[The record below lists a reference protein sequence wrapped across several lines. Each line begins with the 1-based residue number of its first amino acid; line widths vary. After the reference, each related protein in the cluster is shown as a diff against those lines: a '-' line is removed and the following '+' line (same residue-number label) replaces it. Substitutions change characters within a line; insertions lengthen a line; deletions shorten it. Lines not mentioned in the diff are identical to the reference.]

1 MKNIKDDQKQP
12 TQEQKLSEEEIIKKS
27 LYQSAEGIIKQL
39 IDKMIASAVRS
50 TQIKEVDDQM
60 GIFCFNNLKVQMTSL
75 FESTFINY
83 TDDLFHDEPKLL
95 WEQTPPPENTWV
107 ELPEPGN
114 PELDRY
120 ESTNIN
126 FVEIKKDQDKDMP
139 TSTTTGSV
147 ISDNK
152 NLNKKKGTK
161 KEAEPLYLNNNNV
174 INEVE
179 EKSSLSG
186 FDGEVKIENGALPE
200 LSGIDNKISESLNM
214 TDADIK
220 NEFDNAQETAQ
231 KEKPKIS
238 ENKNTENKITEN
250 KNKENKN
257 TENIPPKK
265 EESSKNIN
273 KNNNLKVEEK
283 KELSSTKPSTN
294 QPSTALPPIK
304 KKGKN
309 VPILDY
315 PFSDI
320 PGVEEEFN
328 HDNLEPANV
337 EFLRR
342 EREELIQKRI
352 IENKIKESQSK
363 AAKPKEE
370 TDKVKKK
377 LIDTNRLT
385 FDSNGNII
393 HFRPYK
399 LDNLTKDFA
408 ITRNTIKGFEYK
420 PEAVPAKKK
429 NAKKKDKEKEK
440 EKEKEPEEVI
450 KNFEEEKRTKE
461 ISNITN
467 PSANDKD
474 KFIPSGSN
482 FQIISPN
489 TGVIIKENNQSKEGP
504 REFSKYFKKYSLQD
518 YDKMLNDYVPLQNK
532 TMLKNQLSINSNS
545 KYMPTAPN
553 NNSMINK
560 MPSMGISNSNLES
573 NNNINISE
581 IPNNPLLTNN
591 VAEQSS
597 YLMEKD
603 KSLNNNSSGIN
614 INLASNNNPLLSS
627 NLNSMVF
634 NRYNESYNTMNMDNS
649 IVMKKMGTGS
659 LKLELENLKDLSTIN
674 PELITLPNRR
684 RNILGN
690 SFMRGNKTYKI
701 KQPEKNVLSDF
712 NRKIISTAG
721 WGNETGNENGGF
733 KDKDKNLVYSRHITK
748 QQVLREL
755 GSNILSGIKIKL
767 PRDRKVDINN
777 NI

>member
-1 MKNIKDDQKQP
+1 MKNIKDEQKQP
-12 TQEQKLSEEEIIKKS
+12 TKEQKLTEEEINKKT
-27 LYQSAEGIIKQL
+27 LFQSAEGIIKQL
-39 IDKMIASAVRS
+39 IDKMVASAVRS

-83 TDDLFHDEPKLL
+83 TDDLVHDEPKLL

-120 ESTNIN
+120 ESTNILY
-126 FVEIKKDQDKDMP
+126 VEIKKDQDKDMP
-139 TSTTTGSV
+139 TMTTTGSV
-147 ISDNK
+147 TDSRNINK
-152 NLNKKKGTK
+152 NKGTK
-161 KEAEPLYLNNNNV
+161 KESEPLYLNNNNV

-220 NEFDNAQETAQ
+220 NDIDNVQEIAQ
-231 KEKPKIS
+231 KEKPKIN
-238 ENKNTENKITEN
+238 ENKTTENKATENKTTEN
-250 KNKENKN
+250 KNKEN
-257 TENIPPKK
+257 IPEKK
-265 EESSKNIN
+265 EESSKNISKSN
-273 KNNNLKVEEK
+273 KLKVEEK
-283 KELSSTKPSTN
+283 KEVSSTKPSTN
-294 QPSTALPPIK
+294 QTATTLPPIK

-328 HDNLEPANV
+328 HDNLEPPNI

-352 IENKIKESQSK
+352 IENKIKESQNK
-363 AAKPKEE
+363 VVKPKED

-399 LDNLTKDFA
+399 LDNLTKDFVM
-408 ITRNTIKGFEYK
+408 TKNTIKGFEYK
-420 PEAVPAKKK
+420 PEVVPTKKK
-429 NAKKKDKEKEK
+429 NAKKKEKEK
-440 EKEKEPEEVI
+440 EKEKENEEII
-450 KNFEEEKRTKE
+450 KNYEEEKKTKE

-467 PSANDKD
+467 PQTNDKD

-504 REFSKYFKKYSLQD
+504 REFSKFFKKYSLQD

-532 TMLKNQLSINSNS
+532 TMLKNQLSVNNNS
-545 KYMPTAPN
+545 KYIPTAPN
-553 NNSMINK
+553 NSMLNK
-560 MPSMGISNSNLES
+560 KPSLGISTSNVES
-573 NNNINISE
+573 NNNINTSE
-581 IPNNPLLTNN
+581 IPNNPLLSNN

-603 KSLNNNSSGIN
+603 KSINNNSSGIN
-614 INLASNNNPLLSS
+614 LNMASNNPLLSS

-634 NRYNESYNTMNMDNS
+634 NRYNESYNSMNMDNS

-659 LKLELENLKDLSTIN
+659 LKLELESLKDLSTIN
-674 PELITLPNRR
+674 PELVTLPNRR
-684 RNILGN
+684 RNILGS

-701 KQPEKNVLSDF
+701 KQPEKNALSDF
-712 NRKIISTAG
+712 NRKILSTAG
-721 WGNETGNENGGF
+721 WGNETGNENGGL
-733 KDKDKNLVYSRHITK
+733 KDRDKNLVYSRHITK

>member
-1 MKNIKDDQKQP
+1 MKNIKDEQKQP
-12 TQEQKLSEEEIIKKS
+12 TKEQKLSEEEINKKT
-27 LYQSAEGIIKQL
+27 LFQSAEGIIKQL

-50 TQIKEVDDQM
+50 TQIKEVDEQM

-83 TDDLFHDEPKLL
+83 TDDLIHDEPKLL
-95 WEQTPPPENTWV
+95 WEQIPPPENTWV

-139 TSTTTGSV
+139 TMATTGS
-147 ISDNK
+147 ITDSK
-152 NLNKKKGTK
+152 NVNKKKGAK
-161 KEAEPLYLNNNNV
+161 KESEPLYLNKNNV

-186 FDGEVKIENGALPE
+186 FDGEVKIENDALAE
-200 LSGIDNKISESLNM
+200 LSGIDNKLSESLNM

-220 NEFDNAQETAQ
+220 NDIDNAQEIAQ
-231 KEKPKIS
+231 KEKQKNNENKNTEIKNT
-238 ENKNTENKITEN
+238 ENKNTENK
-250 KNKENKN
+250 KNENKN
-257 TENIPPKK
+257 TENIPVKK
-265 EESSKNIN
+265 GESSKNIN
-273 KNNNLKVEEK
+273 KSTKLKIEEK
-283 KELSSTKPSTN
+283 KEFTSTKASTN
-294 QPSTALPPIK
+294 QTATTLPPIK

-328 HDNLEPANV
+328 HDNLEPPNI

-342 EREELIQKRI
+342 EREEINQKKI
-352 IENKIKESQSK
+352 IENKIKESQNK
-363 AAKPKEE
+363 VVKPKEE

-420 PEAVPAKKK
+420 AEVVPTKKK
-429 NAKKKDKEKEK
+429 NAKKKDKDKEKEK
-440 EKEKEPEEVI
+440 EKEKEEEVI
-450 KNFEEEKRTKE
+450 KNYEEEKKTRE

-467 PSANDKD
+467 L
-474 KFIPSGSN
+474 PSGSN

-532 TMLKNQLSINSNS
+532 TMLKNQLSVNSNS
-545 KYMPTAPN
+545 KYLPTAPP
-553 NNSMINK
+553 NNSMLNK
-560 MPSMGISNSNLES
+560 RTSMGINNSNIES
-573 NNNINISE
+573 NNNINTSE
-581 IPNNPLLTNN
+581 IPNNPLLSND

-614 INLASNNNPLLSS
+614 LNMASNNPLLSS

-634 NRYNESYNTMNMDNS
+634 NRYNESYNSLNMDKS

-659 LKLELENLKDLSTIN
+659 LKLELESLKDLSTIN
-674 PELITLPNRR
+674 PDLITLPNKR
-684 RNILGN
+684 RNILGS

-701 KQPEKNVLSDF
+701 KQPEKNALSDF

-721 WGNETGNENGGF
+721 WGNETGNENGGM
-733 KDKDKNLVYSRHITK
+733 KERDKNLVYSRHITK